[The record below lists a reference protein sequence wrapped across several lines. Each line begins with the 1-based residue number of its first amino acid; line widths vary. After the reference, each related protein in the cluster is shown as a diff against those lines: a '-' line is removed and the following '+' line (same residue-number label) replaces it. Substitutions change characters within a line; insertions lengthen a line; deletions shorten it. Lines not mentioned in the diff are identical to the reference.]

1 MTNRNQ
7 NSTRF
12 TDEIRVLPDWV
23 FALAGVVLIAV
34 AVLMVVVL
42 GKDRH
47 APPLAVRYAF
57 GIAAGTVVACY
68 ILLIGYVNRDAGQRR
83 MSRLWWTLIA
93 IFVPN
98 GLGIVL
104 YFILRKP
111 RPTHCPQCGAEVE
124 PGFSFCPSCSNRLQ
138 PICMHCQRSVDA
150 ADKFCPYCGDS
161 LTPNSGLPP
170 AVATTQP

>member
-7 NSTRF
+7 PSTRF
-12 TDEIRVLPDWV
+12 RDEIRVLSEWV
-23 FALAGVVLIAV
+23 FALAAVVFIAV
-34 AVLMVVVL
+34 VVLMVIVL

-57 GIAAGTVVACY
+57 GIAVGTVMACY
-68 ILLIGYVNRDAGQRR
+68 IVLIGFVNRDAGQRR

-111 RPTHCPQCGAEVE
+111 RPVHCPQCEAEVE
-124 PGFSFCPSCSNRLQ
+124 PGFSFCPRCSNRLQ
-138 PICMHCQRSVDA
+138 PICTHCQRSVDA
-150 ADKFCPYCGDS
+150 TDKFCPYCGDS
-161 LTPNSGLPP
+161 LTSGSGAPP
-170 AVATTQP
+170 AMGIREP

>member
-7 NSTRF
+7 PSTRF
-12 TDEIRVLPDWV
+12 RDEIRVLSEWV
-23 FALAGVVLIAV
+23 FALAAAVFVGVVI
-34 AVLMVVVL
+34 LMVIVL

-57 GIAAGTVVACY
+57 GIAVGTLMACY
-68 ILLIGYVNRDAGQRR
+68 IVLIGFVNRDAGQRR

-104 YFILRKP
+104 YFLLRKP
-111 RPTHCPQCGAEVE
+111 RPTYCPQCAAEVE
-124 PGFSFCPSCSNRLQ
+124 PGYSFCPCCSNRLQ
-138 PICMHCQRSVDA
+138 PICQRCQRNVDA

-161 LTPNSGLPP
+161 LATNPALPP
-170 AVATTQP
+170 TIATSQP